1 MTVDHLAEEDFQ
13 RARSKAFWNR
23 ILGWLTGEQTDLLPL
38 DVVRARVPFQGQH
51 DLGLQAVPIR
61 QIVGSESRYRD
72 FDRAFLPRQTHTRDR
87 WVAIDR
93 LHYRQV
99 ELPPVSLY
107 KIGDIYFVRDGNHRI
122 SVARERGQEFV
133 DAYVTELTTPV
144 PLTPDTDLHELVLEQ
159 ERLRFLQET
168 GLDRIRPEA
177 EVRLTLSGQYGKLSE
192 HIQVHRWF
200 LGQERGAEVPYE
212 EAVASWYDRVYM
224 PLVQIIRE
232 HGILNEFPGRT
243 EADLYLWIIEH
254 SWYLREAGGEVPM
267 EQAATD
273 FARLYSRRLLTK
285 LKNLLRR
292 SSRRR

>member
-1 MTVDHLAEEDFQ
+1 MTFDHLAQEDFQ

-23 ILGWLTGEQTDLLPL
+23 IVGWLMGEQTDLLPL
-38 DVVRARVPFQGQH
+38 DAVKAHLPVQGQH

-87 WVAIDR
+87 WVTIDR
-93 LHYRQV
+93 LHYEQV

-107 KIGDIYFVRDGNHRI
+107 KIGDIYFVRDGNHRV

-133 DAYVTELTTPV
+133 DAYVTELATSV
-144 PLTPDTDLHELVLEQ
+144 PLTPDTDLHSLILEQ
-159 ERLRFLQET
+159 ERAIFLQQT
-168 GLDRIRPEA
+168 GLDKIRPDA
-177 EVRLTLSGQYGKLSE
+177 DVRLTLPGQYAKLAE

-200 LGQERGAEVPYE
+200 LGQERGGDVPYE
-212 EAVASWYDRVYM
+212 EAVASWYDHVYL

-232 HGILNEFPGRT
+232 HQILNEFPGRT

-254 SWYLREAGGEVPM
+254 SWYLREAGGEIPM

-273 FARLYSRRLLTK
+273 FARAYSRRLLTK

-292 SSRRR
+292 AARKR

>member
-38 DVVRARVPFQGQH
+38 DVVRTHLPFQGQH

-159 ERLRFLQET
+159 ERLQFLQET

-177 EVRLTLSGQYGKLSE
+177 EVRLTLPGQYGKLSE

>member
-1 MTVDHLAEEDFQ
+1 MTFEHLAREDFQ
-13 RARSKAFWNR
+13 RARSRAFWRR
-23 ILGWLTGEQTDLLPL
+23 IFGWLKGAQTDLLPL
-38 DVVRARVPFQGQH
+38 DAVKAHLPVQGQH
-51 DLGLQAVPIR
+51 DLGLRAVPIQ

-72 FDRAFLPRQTHTRDR
+72 FDRAFLPRQSHTRDR
-87 WVAIDR
+87 WIRIDR
-93 LHYRQV
+93 LQYEQV

-107 KIGDIYFVRDGNHRI
+107 KVGDVYFVRDGNHRV

-133 DAYVTELTTPV
+133 DAYVTELSIPV
-144 PLTPDTDLHELVLEQ
+144 PLTPDADLNDIVLEQ
-159 ERLRFLQET
+159 ERVLFLRDT

-177 EVRLTLSGQYGKLSE
+177 DVRLTLPGQYGKLAE

-200 LGQERGAEVPYE
+200 LGQERNAEVPYE

-224 PLVQIIRE
+224 PLVRIIRE

-267 EQAATD
+267 EQAATQ
-273 FARLYSRRLLTK
+273 FARVYSRRLLTK
-285 LKNLLRR
+285 LKNLLQRA
-292 SSRRR
+292 SRRR